1 MNNESLKKQE
11 EMLELREALI
21 KVEEERLAGRSG
33 VSLDDLDIFLD
44 EVIGE

>member
-1 MNNESLKKQE
+1 MNNEPLNKQE

-33 VSLDDLDIFLD
+33 VSLGELDIFLD